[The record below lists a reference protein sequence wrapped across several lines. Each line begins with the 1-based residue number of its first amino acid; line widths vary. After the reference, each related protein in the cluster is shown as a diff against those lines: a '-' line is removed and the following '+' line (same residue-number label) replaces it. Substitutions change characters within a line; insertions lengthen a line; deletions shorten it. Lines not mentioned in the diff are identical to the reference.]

1 MAWVL
6 ITLTLV
12 GGALDA
18 KVHSV
23 HETMINCF
31 EIRETVVG
39 YVDQAVCVRELR
51 DG

>member
-6 ITLTLV
+6 ITLSIV
-12 GGALDA
+12 AGALDA

-23 HETMINCF
+23 HGSMIACF
-31 EIRETVVG
+31 QEREYVVG
-39 YVDQAVCVRELR
+39 RVDQAVCVRELR